1 MASLRTQELER
12 VFAMGGYD
20 GSSNLDSVEEFDP
33 DTLTWNPAAA
43 NILERR
49 GIFGAAAL
57 KKDIIC

>member
-33 DTLTWNPAAA
+33 DTLTWNPAPA
-43 NILERR
+43 NLLEGRSL
-49 GIFGAAAL
+49 FGAVAL
-57 KKDIIC
+57 KKNSIC

>member
-33 DTLTWNPAAA
+33 DTLTWNPAPA
-43 NILERR
+43 NLLERR
-49 GIFGAAAL
+49 ISYGAVAL
-57 KKDIIC
+57 KRDLIC

>member
-43 NILERR
+43 NLLERKAR
-49 GIFGAAAL
+49 FGAAEL
-57 KKDIIC
+57 KKNLIC